1 MIQTS
6 RRELPGWLRRM
17 AAAIIASVLIVVAS
31 AASAQTHQLGD
42 FLSDIA
48 PQEIFPGAERY
59 GPVEGTPPAAPV
71 LKGSEVIGY
80 VWLNADV
87 VNATGY
93 SGKPIY
99 VVVAMDLSGRIVGA
113 RLVKHHEPIVLI
125 GIPEAKISN
134 FVQGYVGLE
143 VLKASSA
150 ARTEPPVDI
159 VSGATVSVL
168 VIGDTITRSAK
179 VIAQS
184 RGIGGL
190 TPAAATAAGGPA
202 KVVDPDQQGTKG
214 WEELLGEGAVRR
226 LHLTVGEV
234 NQAFER
240 AHPGGRAEVGAPD
253 DTVIDLYVALASA
266 PVIGRSL
273 LGEREYNNLQRRL
286 KPGQQA
292 VLVMGQGSYSWRG
305 SGYVRGGIFDR
316 ITLQQADTIRFRD
329 RHYKRIA
336 NIAAEGAPSFPE
348 IGLFEI
354 PKEGRF
360 DAAEPWSL
368 QLLVQRQAAAMT
380 REFLTYE
387 VSYNL
392 PDAYLKMA
400 PAPLAATP
408 VAAAPKAAPKAVA
421 AAPQT
426 MSGEVPLWQHI
437 WQNRSVD
444 VVITGTGLF
453 ILTVIFYF
461 QDWLVRRPRLHFWVR
476 TTFLSWTLF
485 WLGWYALA
493 QLSVV
498 NILTLTNS
506 LITGFSWDY
515 FLMDPLLFLLWAAVA
530 AALIFWGRGAFCGW
544 LCPFGALQELAN
556 RLARLARVPQVR
568 VPWGLHERLWTIKY
582 IIFLGLFGIGLYD
595 LAFAERL
602 AEVEPFKTAIIL
614 HFVRDWPYVVFA
626 LTLLAASLF
635 IERFF
640 CRYLCPL
647 GAGLAIPA
655 KIRTFEWLKRHHECG
670 RPCQRCAVE
679 CPVDSIH
686 PDGRIDANE
695 CIYCMHCQVLY
706 WHEHKCPAMIQR
718 RLKRERAE
726 ALSSKGKTRPAM
738 SAANP
743 ATWER
748 PDAAANASASPLQN
762 Q

>member
-6 RRELPGWLRRM
+6 RRELPGWLRCM
-17 AAAIIASVLIVVAS
+17 AAAIIATVVTLVAS
-31 AASAQTHQLGD
+31 AASAQTLHLGD

-48 PQEIFPGAERY
+48 PQEIFPGADRY

-71 LKGSEVIGY
+71 FKGGEVVGY

-99 VVVAMDLSGRIVGA
+99 VVVAMDLSGRIAGT

-125 GIPEAKISN
+125 GIPEAKIRN
-134 FVQGYVGLE
+134 FVQGYVGFDI
-143 VLKASSA
+143 VKADSID
-150 ARTEPPVDI
+150 RTEPPVDI

-179 VIAQS
+179 AIARS

-190 TPAAATAAGGPA
+190 TSAAVPAGPG
-202 KVVDPDQQGTKG
+202 KVVDPDQQGSKS
-214 WEELLGEGAVRR
+214 WEELLGEGAIRR

-240 AHPGGRAEVGAPD
+240 AYPGVRPEVGAPD

-273 LGEREYNNLQRRL
+273 LGAHEYQNLQRRL

-292 VLVMGQGSYSWRG
+292 ILVMGEGSYSWRG

-316 ITLQQADTIRFRD
+316 ITVQQADTIRFRD

-336 NIAAEGAPSFPE
+336 DIEAEEAPEFPE

-354 PKEGRF
+354 PKEAKF
-360 DAAEPWSL
+360 NAAQPWSL
-368 QLLVQRQAAAMT
+368 QLLVQRAAGAMK
-380 REFLTYE
+380 RDFLTYE
-387 VSYNL
+387 LSYDL
-392 PDAYLKMA
+392 PDAYLKTA
-400 PAPLAATP
+400 PAPAPAAP
-408 VAAAPKAAPKAVA
+408 AAAPKMVSKGAT
-421 AAPQT
+421 APQT
-426 MSGEVPLWQHI
+426 VSADVPLWQHI
-437 WQNRSVD
+437 WQNRSFD
-444 VVITGTGLF
+444 VVVTGTGLF

-530 AALIFWGRGAFCGW
+530 ASLIFWGRGAFCGW
-544 LCPFGALQELAN
+544 LCPFGALQELSN
-556 RLARLARVPQVR
+556 RLARLARIPQAR

-602 AEVEPFKTAIIL
+602 AEVEPFKTAIVL
-614 HFVRDWPYVVFA
+614 HFMREWPYVVFA
-626 LTLLAASLF
+626 LTLLAAGLF